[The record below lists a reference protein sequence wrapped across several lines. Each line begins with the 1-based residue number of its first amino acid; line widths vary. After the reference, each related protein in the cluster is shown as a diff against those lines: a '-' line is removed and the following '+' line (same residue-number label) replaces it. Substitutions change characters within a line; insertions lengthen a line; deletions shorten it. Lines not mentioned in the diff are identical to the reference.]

1 MYIVE
6 LHRHCVI
13 CSKHFYCESI
23 FSLNVCVC
31 VHVCVYLFMH
41 IYIIDVV
48 NMLLR
53 PMLLEV
59 LLVSVLAET
68 PAAIINGT
76 VLPRFLSLRV
86 LSKPTHP
93 PRFA

>member
-1 MYIVE
+1 MY
-6 LHRHCVI
+6 
-13 CSKHFYCESI
+13 
-23 FSLNVCVC
+23 
-31 VHVCVYLFMH
+31 VCVYLYMH

-53 PMLLEV
+53 PTLLEV

-68 PAAIINGT
+68 PAALINGT
-76 VLPRFLSLRV
+76 VLPRFLSLCV
-86 LSKPTHP
+86 PSKPTLP

>member
-1 MYIVE
+1 MY
-6 LHRHCVI
+6 
-13 CSKHFYCESI
+13 
-23 FSLNVCVC
+23 
-31 VHVCVYLFMH
+31 VCVYLYMH

-59 LLVSVLAET
+59 LLISVLAET

-76 VLPRFLSLRV
+76 VLPLFLSLRV
-86 LSKPTHP
+86 PSKPTHP